1 MSNGWGQNTWGTS
14 DFGWGGV
21 SVVSVEVTGVP
32 ASGSVGSAG
41 IEKPEIVTVGR
52 VATQGG
58 WGRSSW
64 GFGAWNEATQ
74 LPDMSM
80 VGAVGSTSTSA
91 DANVNGIFGV
101 AGVKFLGDEEVRSNN
116 NISVTG
122 FNLSGNLGSLGVRLV
137 NRIDV
142 TGISGSSNIGVI
154 STIINAN
161 INVTGLSAIGSIG
174 NNLVWGKVNTD
185 QIPNWQEIK
194 EAA

>member
-21 SVVSVEVTGVP
+21 SVISVEVTGVP

-41 IEKPEIVTVGR
+41 IEKSATVTVGR

-64 GFGAWNEATQ
+64 GSGAWNEATQ

-80 VGAVGSTSTSA
+80 VGAVGSIFTNA
-91 DANVNGIFGV
+91 DANVSGLSGV
-101 AGVKFLGDEEVRSNN
+101 SALKFLGDEEVRTNN

-122 FNLSGNLGSLGVRLV
+122 FGLTGNLGATSQKLV
-137 NRIDV
+137 NRINASS
-142 TGISGSSNIGVI
+142 ISGNSSLGNIDLIVD
-154 STIINAN
+154 AN
-161 INVTGLSAIGSIG
+161 VNVTGFSMTSNLG
-174 NNLVWGKVNTD
+174 NELVWGEINTD
-185 QIPNWQEIK
+185 QTPNWQTIK